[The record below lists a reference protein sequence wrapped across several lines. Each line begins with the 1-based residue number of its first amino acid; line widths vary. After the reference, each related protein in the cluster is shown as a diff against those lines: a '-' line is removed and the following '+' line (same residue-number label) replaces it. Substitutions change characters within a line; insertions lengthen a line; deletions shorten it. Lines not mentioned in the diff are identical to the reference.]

1 MCRRMDILGDKGGR
15 TSSGLGPRTARE
27 RTGRQMSSKR
37 KADGQATS
45 TTRRLSRTV
54 LVWRKGSNVA
64 FTAGPLHQLLQA
76 PSVNGVPRLRLKALL
91 SALTLLYTPVWSP
104 SNPVVSLPDTSVSD
118 HFSRL
123 LSHSWGPP
131 VPLPAL
137 PAPPVFLS
145 IAARVCSDQVTPPLK
160 ASLNKSP
167 NLSQICPLLASVTV
181 YYSSLPSRHK
191 GLLTT

>member
-1 MCRRMDILGDKGGR
+1 MTKVAGRPQVSDLGRRENAQVDKCPQRERQTDRPPAPLVGSPGQSLFGENAPTWHSQPGPC
-15 TSSGLGPRTARE
+15 TSS
-27 RTGRQMSSKR
+27 
-37 KADGQATS
+37 
-45 TTRRLSRTV
+45 SR
-54 LVWRKGSNVA
+54 
-64 FTAGPLHQLLQA
+64 P

-91 SALTLLYTPVWSP
+91 SALMLLYTPVWSP

-181 YYSSLPSRHK
+181 YYSSPPSRHK
-191 GLLTT
+191 GLPTT